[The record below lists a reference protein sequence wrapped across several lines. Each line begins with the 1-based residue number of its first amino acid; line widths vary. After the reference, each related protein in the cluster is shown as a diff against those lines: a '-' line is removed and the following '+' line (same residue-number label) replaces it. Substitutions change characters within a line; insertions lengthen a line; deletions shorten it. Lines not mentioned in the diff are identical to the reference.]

1 MGKFSLSN
9 IAEELAAKSGITR
22 DASTNFVH
30 SLIEVI
36 EKGLQEDGMVKI
48 KGLGTFK
55 LQEMSDRVS
64 VDVNTGERITIKGY
78 RKVAFTPDSAMKELV
93 NRPFAHFE
101 PTELNEGYPEEE
113 QSVVSETL
121 ADEHDGVEQ
130 AEELGE
136 EMVAGV
142 ETADEPQRETSED
155 AVELPMEDAV
165 TVEASADAVEDEMVE
180 TAEETIPAEEGDV
193 MENTEEELS
202 EDSSTEEVGPA
213 EESAEESAEEN
224 SAEENSEAISAEE
237 NAEEISA
244 EESAE
249 ESTEENSA
257 EENSAE
263 ENAEESVEEISAE
276 EISAEENESSEA
288 EAVQETSVV
297 EETVP
302 TEPKSTK
309 RRGWGW
315 VVVLLLCV
323 TAYGTYR
330 WLSKNSA
337 GEEKDSLEGGVV
349 YADMTVNPNLKEEL
363 GEEWENESEVKTSLP
378 VDEQV
383 ALEEQESKPSVVETE
398 APAAKVVDPHMPE
411 ITSCEVVLTE
421 SLKAKSVKDITPN
434 DTTDYVFDGTLVV
447 HKLKNGE
454 TIIQLANKYY
464 GDKRLW
470 PYIVKY
476 NKMKNFNSVAIGQQI
491 QIPVLKEK

>member
-121 ADEHDGVEQ
+121 ADEHDCVEQ

-165 TVEASADAVEDEMVE
+165 TVEASADAVEDEIVE

-202 EDSSTEEVGPA
+202 EDCSTEEVGPA
-213 EESAEESAEEN
+213 EESAEESAEEIVEAI

-244 EESAE
+244 EENEGSE
-249 ESTEENSA
+249 TEAAQETPVV
-257 EENSAE
+257 
-263 ENAEESVEEISAE
+263 ENA
-276 EISAEENESSEA
+276 
-288 EAVQETSVV
+288 
-297 EETVP
+297 VP
-302 TEPKSTK
+302 TEPKSTKTK

-323 TAYGTYR
+323 MAYGTYR

-363 GEEWENESEVKTSLP
+363 GEEWENESEVKSSLP

-411 ITSCEVVLTE
+411 MTSCVVVLTE

>member
-1 MGKFSLSN
+1 MGKVSLSN

-121 ADEHDGVEQ
+121 ADEHDCVEQ

-165 TVEASADAVEDEMVE
+165 TIEASADAVGDEIVE

-202 EDSSTEEVGPA
+202 EDCSTEEVGPA
-213 EESAEESAEEN
+213 EERAEESAEECAEECAEACTEEN
-224 SAEENSEAISAEE
+224 SAEENSEEISAEESAEENSEAISAEE
-237 NAEEISA
+237 NSEER
-244 EESAE
+244 
-249 ESTEENSA
+249 
-257 EENSAE
+257 
-263 ENAEESVEEISAE
+263 VEAIL
-276 EISAEENESSEA
+276 AEENESSET

-297 EETVP
+297 EEAMP
-302 TEPKSTK
+302 TEPKNTKIK

-315 VVVLLLCV
+315 VAVLLLCV

-330 WLSKNSA
+330 WLSINSV
-337 GEEKDSLEGGVV
+337 GEEKENLEGGVV

-378 VDEQV
+378 VDDQV

-411 ITSCEVVLTE
+411 MTSCEVVLTE

>member
-1 MGKFSLSN
+1 MGKVSLSN

-113 QSVVSETL
+113 QSVVSDTL
-121 ADEHDGVEQ
+121 ADEHDCVEQ

-136 EMVAGV
+136 EMGAGV

-155 AVELPMEDAV
+155 AVELPMVDAV
-165 TVEASADAVEDEMVE
+165 TVEVSADAVEDAIVE

-202 EDSSTEEVGPA
+202 EDCSTEEVGPA
-213 EESAEESAEEN
+213 EESVEENSAEENAEERVEESAEDSTEEN

-237 NAEEISA
+237 N
-244 EESAE
+244 
-249 ESTEENSA
+249 
-257 EENSAE
+257 
-263 ENAEESVEEISAE
+263 
-276 EISAEENESSEA
+276 ESSET
-288 EAVQETSVV
+288 EAAQETPVV
-297 EETVP
+297 EEALP

-330 WLSKNSA
+330 WLSKNSV

-363 GEEWENESEVKTSLP
+363 GEEWENESEVETSLP
-378 VDEQV
+378 VDDQV
-383 ALEEQESKPSVVETE
+383 TLEEQESKPSVVETE

-411 ITSCEVVLTE
+411 MTSCVVVLTE

>member
-1 MGKFSLSN
+1 MGKVSLSN

-101 PTELNEGYPEEE
+101 PTELNAGYPEEE

-121 ADEHDGVEQ
+121 ADEHDCVEQ
-130 AEELGE
+130 AEELIE
-136 EMVAGV
+136 ETVAEV

-165 TVEASADAVEDEMVE
+165 TVEASADAVEDEIVE

-193 MENTEEELS
+193 MENTEEVPA
-202 EDSSTEEVGPA
+202 EDCSTEEVGPA
-213 EESAEESAEEN
+213 EESAEESAEECTEEN
-224 SAEENSEAISAEE
+224 SAEENAEAILAEENSEAISAEE
-237 NAEEISA
+237 N
-244 EESAE
+244 
-249 ESTEENSA
+249 
-257 EENSAE
+257 
-263 ENAEESVEEISAE
+263 
-276 EISAEENESSEA
+276 ESSET
-288 EAVQETSVV
+288 EAAQETSVV
-297 EETVP
+297 EEALP
-302 TEPKSTK
+302 TEPKNTKIK

-315 VVVLLLCV
+315 VAVLLLCV
-323 TAYGTYR
+323 IAYGTYR
-330 WLSKNSA
+330 WFSINSA
-337 GEEKDSLEGGVV
+337 GEEKENLEGGVV
-349 YADMTVNPNLKEEL
+349 YADMTVNPNLEEEL

-378 VDEQV
+378 SDEQV

-398 APAAKVVDPHMPE
+398 APAVKVVDSHMPE
-411 ITSCEVVLTE
+411 VTRCEVVLTE
-421 SLKAKSVKDITPN
+421 SLKAKNVKDITPT

>member
-1 MGKFSLSN
+1 MGKVSLSN

-121 ADEHDGVEQ
+121 ADEHDCVEQ

-142 ETADEPQRETSED
+142 ETADESQRETSED

-165 TVEASADAVEDEMVE
+165 TVEASADAVEDEIVE

-213 EESAEESAEEN
+213 EENAEECTEECT
-224 SAEENSEAISAEE
+224 
-237 NAEEISA
+237 EEISA

-249 ESTEENSA
+249 ESA
-257 EENSAE
+257 EA
-263 ENAEESVEEISAE
+263 IP
-276 EISAEENESSEA
+276 AEENESSET
-288 EAVQETSVV
+288 EAAQETSVV
-297 EETVP
+297 EEAMP
-302 TEPKSTK
+302 TEPKSTKTK

-315 VVVLLLCV
+315 VAVLLLCV

-330 WLSKNSA
+330 WLSKNSV

-411 ITSCEVVLTE
+411 VTRCEVVLTE

>member
-1 MGKFSLSN
+1 MGKVSLSN
-9 IAEELAAKSGITR
+9 IAEELAAKGGITR

-101 PTELNEGYPEEE
+101 PTELNAGYPEEE
-113 QSVVSETL
+113 QSVISDTL
-121 ADEHDGVEQ
+121 ADEHDCVEQ
-130 AEELGE
+130 TEELIE
-136 EMVAGV
+136 EMVAEV

-165 TVEASADAVEDEMVE
+165 TIEASADAVEDEIVE

-202 EDSSTEEVGPA
+202 EDCSTEEVLPV
-213 EESAEESAEEN
+213 EESAEECAEEN
-224 SAEENSEAISAEE
+224 SAEEN
-237 NAEEISA
+237 
-244 EESAE
+244 
-249 ESTEENSA
+249 
-257 EENSAE
+257 
-263 ENAEESVEEISAE
+263 
-276 EISAEENESSEA
+276 ESSET
-288 EAVQETSVV
+288 EAAQETSVV
-297 EETVP
+297 EEALP
-302 TEPKSTK
+302 TEPKSTKTK

-315 VVVLLLCV
+315 VAVLLLCV
-323 TAYGTYR
+323 IAYGTYR
-330 WLSKNSA
+330 WFSINSV
-337 GEEKDSLEGGVV
+337 GEEKDSPEGGVV
-349 YADMTVNPNLKEEL
+349 YADMTVNPNLEEEL
-363 GEEWENESEVKTSLP
+363 REEWENESEVKTSLP

-398 APAAKVVDPHMPE
+398 APADKVVDSHMPE
-411 ITSCEVVLTE
+411 VTRCEVVLTE
-421 SLKAKSVKDITPN
+421 SLKAKSVKDITPT

>member
-1 MGKFSLSN
+1 MGKVSLSN

-121 ADEHDGVEQ
+121 ADEHDCVEQ

-165 TVEASADAVEDEMVE
+165 TVEASADAVEDEIVE

-213 EESAEESAEEN
+213 EESAEECV
-224 SAEENSEAISAEE
+224 
-237 NAEEISA
+237 EEISA
-244 EESAE
+244 
-249 ESTEENSA
+249 EENSA

-263 ENAEESVEEISAE
+263 ENAEESVEEILAEEISAE
-276 EISAEENESSEA
+276 ENAEAISAEENESSET

-297 EETVP
+297 ENAMP
-302 TEPKSTK
+302 TEPKSTKTK

-315 VVVLLLCV
+315 VAVLLLCV

-337 GEEKDSLEGGVV
+337 GEEKESLEGGVV

-378 VDEQV
+378 VDDQV

-411 ITSCEVVLTE
+411 ITSCVVVLTE

-454 TIIQLANKYY
+454 TIVQLANKYY

>member
-1 MGKFSLSN
+1 
-9 IAEELAAKSGITR
+9 
-22 DASTNFVH
+22 
-30 SLIEVI
+30 
-36 EKGLQEDGMVKI
+36 
-48 KGLGTFK
+48 
-55 LQEMSDRVS
+55 
-64 VDVNTGERITIKGY
+64 
-78 RKVAFTPDSAMKELV
+78 
-93 NRPFAHFE
+93 
-101 PTELNEGYPEEE
+101 
-113 QSVVSETL
+113 
-121 ADEHDGVEQ
+121 
-130 AEELGE
+130 
-136 EMVAGV
+136 MVAGV
-142 ETADEPQRETSED
+142 ETADEPQRETPEE

-165 TVEASADAVEDEMVE
+165 TVEASADAVEDEIVE

-213 EESAEESAEEN
+213 EESAEE
-224 SAEENSEAISAEE
+224 
-237 NAEEISA
+237 NAEA
-244 EESAE
+244 
-249 ESTEENSA
+249 
-257 EENSAE
+257 
-263 ENAEESVEEISAE
+263 
-276 EISAEENESSEA
+276 ISAEENESSEA
-288 EAVQETSVV
+288 EAAQETSVV
-297 EETVP
+297 ENAVP

-349 YADMTVNPNLKEEL
+349 YADMTINPNLKEEL

-378 VDEQV
+378 VDDQV

-411 ITSCEVVLTE
+411 MTSCEVVLTE

>member
-1 MGKFSLSN
+1 MGKVSLSN

-22 DASTNFVH
+22 DASNSFVH

-101 PTELNEGYPEEE
+101 PTELNAGYPEEE

-121 ADEHDGVEQ
+121 ADEHDCVEQ
-130 AEELGE
+130 AEELIE
-136 EMVAGV
+136 ETVAEV

-165 TVEASADAVEDEMVE
+165 TIEASADAVEDEIVE

-193 MENTEEELS
+193 MENTEEVPA
-202 EDSSTEEVGPA
+202 EDCSTEEVFPV
-213 EESAEESAEEN
+213 EESAEESAEEC
-224 SAEENSEAISAEE
+224 
-237 NAEEISA
+237 
-244 EESAE
+244 
-249 ESTEENSA
+249 T

-263 ENAEESVEEISAE
+263 ENAEA
-276 EISAEENESSEA
+276 ISAEENESSET
-288 EAVQETSVV
+288 EAAQETSVV
-297 EETVP
+297 EEAMP

-315 VVVLLLCV
+315 VAVLLLCV
-323 TAYGTYR
+323 IAYGTYR
-330 WLSKNSA
+330 WFSKNSV

-349 YADMTVNPNLKEEL
+349 YADMTVNPNLEEEL
-363 GEEWENESEVKTSLP
+363 GAEWENESEVKTSLP

-383 ALEEQESKPSVVETE
+383 TPEEPKSDPVVVETE
-398 APAAKVVDPHMPE
+398 SPVVKVVDSHMPE
-411 ITSCEVVLTE
+411 VTRCEVVLTE
-421 SLKAKSVKDITPN
+421 SLKAKSVKDITPT

>member
-1 MGKFSLSN
+1 MGKVSLSN

-142 ETADEPQRETSED
+142 ETADEPQRETTED

-165 TVEASADAVEDEMVE
+165 TVEASADAVEDEIVE
-180 TAEETIPAEEGDV
+180 TAEETISAEEGDV

-202 EDSSTEEVGPA
+202 EDCSTEEVGPA
-213 EESAEESAEEN
+213 EENAEESAEEC
-224 SAEENSEAISAEE
+224 
-237 NAEEISA
+237 
-244 EESAE
+244 
-249 ESTEENSA
+249 T
-257 EENSAE
+257 E
-263 ENAEESVEEISAE
+263 ENAEESVEECAEENSVAISAEENSAEERVE
-276 EISAEENESSEA
+276 EISAEENESSET
-288 EAVQETSVV
+288 EAAQETPVV
-297 EETVP
+297 ENAVP
-302 TEPKSTK
+302 TEPKNTKTK

-315 VVVLLLCV
+315 VAVLLLCV

-330 WLSKNSA
+330 WLSNNSA
-337 GEEKDSLEGGVV
+337 GEEKDSLGGGVV
-349 YADMTVNPNLKEEL
+349 YADMTVNPNLEEEL

-378 VDEQV
+378 VDDQV
-383 ALEEQESKPSVVETE
+383 VLEEQESKPSVVETE

-411 ITSCEVVLTE
+411 MTSCEVVLTE

>member
-1 MGKFSLSN
+1 MGKVSLSN

-101 PTELNEGYPEEE
+101 PTELNAGYPEEE

-121 ADEHDGVEQ
+121 ADEHDCVEQ
-130 AEELGE
+130 TEELIE

-165 TVEASADAVEDEMVE
+165 TIEASADAVEDEIVE

-193 MENTEEELS
+193 MENTEEEPA
-202 EDSSTEEVGPA
+202 EDCSTEEVLPA
-213 EESAEESAEEN
+213 EESAEESAEEC
-224 SAEENSEAISAEE
+224 
-237 NAEEISA
+237 
-244 EESAE
+244 
-249 ESTEENSA
+249 T

-263 ENAEESVEEISAE
+263 ENAEAILAE
-276 EISAEENESSEA
+276 ESESSET
-288 EAVQETSVV
+288 EAAQETSVV
-297 EETVP
+297 EETLP
-302 TEPKSTK
+302 TEPKSTKTK

-315 VVVLLLCV
+315 VAVLLLCV
-323 TAYGTYR
+323 IAYGTYR
-330 WLSKNSA
+330 WFSINSV
-337 GEEKDSLEGGVV
+337 GEEKDSPEGGVV
-349 YADMTVNPNLKEEL
+349 YADMTVNPNLEEEL

-378 VDEQV
+378 SDEQV
-383 ALEEQESKPSVVETE
+383 ALEEKESKPSVVETE
-398 APAAKVVDPHMPE
+398 APADKVVDPHMPE
-411 ITSCEVVLTE
+411 VTRCEVVLTE
-421 SLKAKSVKDITPN
+421 SLKAKSVKDITPT

>member
-1 MGKFSLSN
+1 MGKVSLSN

-55 LQEMSDRVS
+55 HQEMSDRVS

-165 TVEASADAVEDEMVE
+165 TVEASADAVEDEIVE

-202 EDSSTEEVGPA
+202 EDCSTEEVGPA
-213 EESAEESAEEN
+213 EESAEECT
-224 SAEENSEAISAEE
+224 EENSEER
-237 NAEEISA
+237 
-244 EESAE
+244 
-249 ESTEENSA
+249 
-257 EENSAE
+257 
-263 ENAEESVEEISAE
+263 VE
-276 EISAEENESSEA
+276 EISAEENESSET

-297 EETVP
+297 EEAMP

-323 TAYGTYR
+323 KAYGTYR
-330 WLSKNSA
+330 WLSKNSV

-378 VDEQV
+378 VDDQV

-398 APAAKVVDPHMPE
+398 APADKVVDPHMPE
-411 ITSCEVVLTE
+411 MTSCEVVLTE

-470 PYIVKY
+470 LYIVKY

>member
-1 MGKFSLSN
+1 MGKVSLSN

-30 SLIEVI
+30 FLIEVI

-121 ADEHDGVEQ
+121 ADEHDCVEQ

-165 TVEASADAVEDEMVE
+165 TVEASADAVEDEIVE

-202 EDSSTEEVGPA
+202 EDCSTEEVGPA
-213 EESAEESAEEN
+213 EENAEESAEEC
-224 SAEENSEAISAEE
+224 AEACTEEN
-237 NAEEISA
+237 SA

-249 ESTEENSA
+249 ESAEAISA
-257 EENSAE
+257 EENSE
-263 ENAEESVEEISAE
+263 ENSAEESVEEISAE
-276 EISAEENESSEA
+276 ENESSET
-288 EAVQETSVV
+288 EAAQETSVV
-297 EETVP
+297 EEALP

-330 WLSKNSA
+330 WLSKNSV

-411 ITSCEVVLTE
+411 MTSCEVVLTE

>member
-121 ADEHDGVEQ
+121 ADEHDCVEQ
-130 AEELGE
+130 AEESGE

-165 TVEASADAVEDEMVE
+165 TVEASADAVEDEIVE

-202 EDSSTEEVGPA
+202 EDCSTEEVGPA
-213 EESAEESAEEN
+213 EESTEEISAEENLAEENSAEESAEECTEEN
-224 SAEENSEAISAEE
+224 SAEENSEER
-237 NAEEISA
+237 
-244 EESAE
+244 
-249 ESTEENSA
+249 
-257 EENSAE
+257 
-263 ENAEESVEEISAE
+263 VE
-276 EISAEENESSEA
+276 EISAEENESSET
-288 EAVQETSVV
+288 EAAQETPVV
-297 EETVP
+297 EEALP
-302 TEPKSTK
+302 TEPKSTKTK

-330 WLSKNSA
+330 WLSKNSV

-363 GEEWENESEVKTSLP
+363 GEEWENEPEVKTSLP
-378 VDEQV
+378 VDDQV

-411 ITSCEVVLTE
+411 MTSCEVVLTE

>member
-155 AVELPMEDAV
+155 AVELPMEEAV
-165 TVEASADAVEDEMVE
+165 TVEASADAVEDEIVE

-193 MENTEEELS
+193 MENTEEEPS

-213 EESAEESAEEN
+213 EVSAEEC
-224 SAEENSEAISAEE
+224 
-237 NAEEISA
+237 
-244 EESAE
+244 
-249 ESTEENSA
+249 TEETT

-276 EISAEENESSEA
+276 ENDSPET

-297 EETVP
+297 ENAVP
-302 TEPKSTK
+302 TEPKSTKTK

-323 TAYGTYR
+323 MAYGTYR

-378 VDEQV
+378 VDDQV

-411 ITSCEVVLTE
+411 MTSCEVVLTE